1 MEDQETI
8 GKATQSH
15 SDNARRYKRDFWA
28 TENREFA
35 EPHFRLNKVARIVR
49 EMVGEKECDLL
60 DLGCG
65 PSTFAHLVPENVHYH
80 GIDIA
85 IHDPAPNLIEMD
97 LLETPIDFRGMKFDL
112 VLAQGL
118 FEYLGDRQRQ
128 KFAEIRA
135 LLKDDGKFF
144 VTYMNFAHRQKNLY
158 HAYSNV
164 QEPEVFRRD
173 LERYFTID
181 RVFPGAYNWNHTM
194 PSRRLMKKAQARF
207 DVNIPFLSPI
217 LAVDYFYICSPR
229 PFAAE

>member
-1 MEDQETI
+1 MEDRETR
-8 GKATQSH
+8 GKATRQH

-28 TENREFA
+28 TENRGFA
-35 EPHFRLNKVARIVR
+35 EPHFRLQKVAGIVR
-49 EMVGEKECDLL
+49 DMVGDKECDLL

-65 PSTFAHLVPENVHYH
+65 PSTFARLMPPNVHYY

-85 IHDPAPNLIEMD
+85 IHDPAPNLIEKD
-97 LLETPIDFRGMKFDL
+97 LLETPIDFRGRKFDL

-135 LLKDDGKFF
+135 LLKDGGKFV
-144 VTYMNFAHRQKNLY
+144 VTYINFAHRRKNLY

-164 QEPEVFRRD
+164 QEPGVFRRD

-181 RVFPGAYNWNHTM
+181 RSFPGAYNWNHTL
-194 PSRRLMKKAQARF
+194 PSRRFMKQAQSRLY
-207 DVNIPFLSPI
+207 VNIPFVSEF

-229 PFAAE
+229 PSVKE

>member
-1 MEDQETI
+1 MEDRETS
-8 GKATQSH
+8 GKAARQH

-28 TENREFA
+28 TENRGFA
-35 EPHFRLNKVARIVR
+35 EPHFRLQKVAGIVR
-49 EMVGEKECDLL
+49 DMVGDKECDLL

-65 PSTFAHLVPENVHYH
+65 PSTFARLMPPNVRYY

-85 IHDPAPNLIEMD
+85 IHDPAPNLIEKD

-128 KFAEIRA
+128 KFAEIRT
-135 LLKDDGKFF
+135 LLKDSGKFV
-144 VTYMNFAHRQKNLY
+144 VTYINFAHRQRNLY

-164 QEPEVFRRD
+164 QEPGAFRRD

-181 RVFPGAYNWNHTM
+181 RAFPGAYNWNHTL
-194 PSRRLMKKAQARF
+194 PSRRFMKKAQSRLY
-207 DVNIPFLSPI
+207 VNIPFVSEI

-229 PFAAE
+229 PSVKE

>member
-8 GKATQSH
+8 GKATQRH

-28 TENREFA
+28 TENREFT
-35 EPHFRLNKVARIVR
+35 EPHFRLLKVGRMVR
-49 EMVGEKECDLL
+49 EMVGEQECDLL

-65 PSTFAHLVPENVHYH
+65 PSTFASLVPENVRYH

-85 IHDPAPNLIEMD
+85 IQDPAPNLIEMD
-97 LLETPIDFRGMKFDL
+97 LLETAIDFRGMKFDL

-118 FEYLGDRQRQ
+118 FEYLGDRQRE
-128 KFAEIRA
+128 KFAEIRT
-135 LLKDDGKFF
+135 LLKDDGKFV
-144 VTYMNFAHRQKNLY
+144 VTYTNFAHRKKIVY

-164 QEPEVFRRD
+164 QAPGVFRRD

-181 RVFPGAYNWNHTM
+181 RAVPGAYNWNHTL
-194 PSRRLMKKAQARF
+194 PARRLMKKAQSRF
-207 DVNIPFLSPI
+207 YPNIPLLSPI

-229 PFAAE
+229 PFAGK